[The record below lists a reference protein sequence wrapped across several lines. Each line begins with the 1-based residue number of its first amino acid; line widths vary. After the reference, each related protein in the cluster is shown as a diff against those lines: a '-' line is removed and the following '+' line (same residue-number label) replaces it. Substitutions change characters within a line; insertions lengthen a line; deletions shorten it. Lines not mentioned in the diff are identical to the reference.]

1 MQYLE
6 SLGDVPVL
14 HKQDEGESP
23 VYESH
28 CSKGEHIV
36 TTSNVTH
43 PSHLN
48 TLLLSPS
55 LTIYVPHPYLTPPSP
70 PSLTPPSPL
79 PHPSLTPPSPPC
91 SHTPQSL
98 LTHLLHPSLPLTCHI
113 LTSSTSFSPL
123 PLHFTHP
130 SYHTPLILTLHYLSP
145 LSPNPPHTH
154 PSHIPS
160 RPSSHPEEGA
170 MKQNMQCTPLPP
182 EPAQRARTTHHA
194 NQ

>member
-23 VYESH
+23 AYESH
-28 CSKGEHIV
+28 CSEGEHIV

-43 PSHLN
+43 PCHLN
-48 TLLLSPS
+48 TLLLSP
-55 LTIYVPHPYLTPPSP
+55 
-70 PSLTPPSPL
+70 
-79 PHPSLTPPSPPC
+79 
-91 SHTPQSL
+91 L
-98 LTHLLHPSLPLTCHI
+98 LTHLLHPLLPLTCHI
-113 LTSSTSFSPL
+113 LTSSTPFSPL

-130 SYHTPLILTLHYLSP
+130 SYHTPLIFTLHYLST

-182 EPAQRARTTHHA
+182 EPAQRPSTTHHA